1 MARNKIQRKDVLKI
15 AKKIGATLEEG
26 GSHKLAIFRHE
37 GKLILTF
44 GIRHGSKSGHGH
56 LVGEHGPLKLNA
68 AKVSALAEC
77 TLSRDQY
84 IEILQDRGIIERN
97 APAQL

>member
-1 MARNKIQRKDVLKI
+1 MARSKIQRKDALNI
-15 AKKIGATLEEG
+15 AKKIGATLEDG
-26 GSHKLAIFRHE
+26 GNHQMAIFRHE
-37 GKLILTF
+37 GKIILTF

-84 IEILQDRGIIERN
+84 IEILKDKGIIE
-97 APAQL
+97 